1 MGHVARG
8 SLLSCSCDD
17 VACIMRCSAQRCFK
31 LPVPRAHC
39 LETLPPCSAGNASPS
54 PAASWGCCR
63 AQRCVVLRKKSMARK
78 TAWLVARPPVAAR
91 RLTRPNACG
100 AVVCCRARRCEFAV
114 RHATAGVPRASRSG
128 LAVCDDAARTVAR
141 RRDAQPGPRCMPSS
155 QTRSILRR
163 ERLLCPAVC
172 RRPTSLLDRC
182 QRCSLAPPRATLR
195 GCRAQSRISRC
206 ARLAL
211 SVSLATTRPTPL
223 RCAAVQVIPRRVPNS
238 QTVVLILHQRRLVA
252 RPSAVAPRLVCPS
265 PAASQGVVAREVA
278 TSLRAVRRRVSRV
291 SLRSCCWWR
300 CRAQLRYTAMSKDDC
315 AAYQKRNLLLKFSRA
330 MLCCPGRPLLPHA
343 LLARRPLR
351 HKALPGATW

>member
-1 MGHVARG
+1 
-8 SLLSCSCDD
+8 
-17 VACIMRCSAQRCFK
+17 MRCSAQRCFK

-63 AQRCVVLRKKSMARK
+63 AQRRDLAAHHATVCFASGRVACDDAARAVAPRRHVQRGPWCVPNSQSVVRFSDKMHGLDK
-78 TAWLVARPPVAAR
+78 AWFVARPPVAAR

-128 LAVCDDAARTVAR
+128 LAVCDDAACTVAR
-141 RRDAQPGPRCMPSS
+141 RCDVQPGPRRMPSS

-195 GCRAQSRISRC
+195 GCRAQSRISRF
-206 ARLAL
+206 A
-211 SVSLATTRPTPL
+211 
-223 RCAAVQVIPRRVPNS
+223 
-238 QTVVLILHQRRLVA
+238 
-252 RPSAVAPRLVCPS
+252 
-265 PAASQGVVAREVA
+265 
-278 TSLRAVRRRVSRV
+278 RV
-291 SLRSCCWWR
+291 SL
-300 CRAQLRYTAMSKDDC
+300 
-315 AAYQKRNLLLKFSRA
+315 
-330 MLCCPGRPLLPHA
+330 CP
-343 LLARRPLR
+343 
-351 HKALPGATW
+351 